1 MRTIILIIAVFAA
14 AIYSYT
20 KQKDSEPL
28 EQSPNG
34 LSITQQV
41 PARSTSGTTDDA
53 IETAIARQQ
62 SNIQVRASG
71 VVDKIFGDDNEGSRH
86 QRFIVKLP
94 SGHTVLIA
102 HNIDLASRVS
112 PLAVGDQVE
121 FSGEYEWNNKGG
133 VVHWTH
139 RDPGGKHAAG
149 WIKHAG
155 QMYQ

>member
-1 MRTIILIIAVFAA
+1 MRTFILLLIVFAA

-20 KQKDSEPL
+20 TQKQSVPPS
-28 EQSPNG
+28 EQSIAQEAPQSSPPVG
-34 LSITQQV
+34 F
-41 PARSTSGTTDDA
+41 AKKEG
-53 IETAIARQQ
+53 IEGAFASQQ
-62 SNIQVRASG
+62 SNIQVQASG
-71 VVDKIFGDDNEGSRH
+71 VVDKILSDDNEGSRH
-86 QRFIVKLP
+86 QRFIVKLA

-112 PLAVGDQVE
+112 PLSVGDQIE

-139 RDPGGKHAAG
+139 RDPGGKHSAG

-155 QMYQ
+155 QTYQ